1 MAVRKN
7 TTTKKKK
14 PSLSLPAGVEAK
26 FEPGKWKTADGRKVA
41 YSDLTDEHLTNI
53 IRDGYRNSHIRR
65 EAAKRG
71 LSVPVRPVDKL
82 KMADLMMWIETF
94 HSVSLNGNASAEAM
108 LKLWNDGEPDPNF
121 YFNLNRF
128 LEAQEKRKEES
139 ARILKDM

>member
-1 MAVRKN
+1 MATRKKA
-7 TTTKKKK
+7 TPKKK
-14 PSLSLPAGVEAK
+14 PSLSLPPGMEAK

-41 YSDLTDEHLTNI
+41 YSDLTDDHLTNI

-94 HSVSLNGNASAEAM
+94 YSVSLSGNKSAKAM

-139 ARILKDM
+139 ARILKNL